1 MVLLSFRL
9 AFQIQAHVLQA
20 ILFVLCK
27 LDTKKKKIII
37 ICFHS
42 FSVVPK
48 LGSRVIRFLC
58 FTTNICFTLEE
69 NGDYMVSNNLFC
81 SACQK
86 QRIVFGWAFFLV
98 VLFCNLFVLPLN
110 YRIILAV
117 LHENLMRIVNF

>member
-69 NGDYMVSNNLFC
+69 NGDYMVSNNLFY
-81 SACQK
+81 SA
-86 QRIVFGWAFFLV
+86 
-98 VLFCNLFVLPLN
+98 
-110 YRIILAV
+110 
-117 LHENLMRIVNF
+117 